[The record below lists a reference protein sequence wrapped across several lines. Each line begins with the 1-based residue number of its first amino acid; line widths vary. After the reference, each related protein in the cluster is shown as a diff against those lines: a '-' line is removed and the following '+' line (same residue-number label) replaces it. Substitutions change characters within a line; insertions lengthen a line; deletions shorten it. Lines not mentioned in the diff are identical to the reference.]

1 MKEYKKEAMKKIEI
15 IEKQDIKKSLEELIQ
30 HVIERKN

>member
-1 MKEYKKEAMKKIEI
+1 MKEYKEEAMKKIEI